1 MSNTRTVY
9 LVDDDAA
16 VRHALGT
23 FLSGAGYSTLDFE
36 SAEAFLESAHAT
48 DSGILVLDQRM
59 NGMSGLELQQVLA
72 DNGVDM
78 PVIFITG
85 HGNVALSVMAMKA
98 GAMDFIEKPFSNEVL
113 LSRIQ
118 EAFRKLEALQKE
130 HSQKDAITHRYETLT
145 PREKEIMALV
155 VEGIPNRDLARRLQI
170 SNRTI
175 EVHRSRIMHKM
186 QANSLPDL
194 VRMATLCGI
203 AQ

>member
-1 MSNTRTVY
+1 MRKTIH

-23 FLSGAGYSTLDFE
+23 FLASEGYTVKDYDC
-36 SAEAFLESAHAT
+36 AETFLQSNDIT
-48 DSGILVLDQRM
+48 SGILVLDQRM
-59 NGMSGLELQQVLA
+59 NGMSGLELQQLLA
-72 DNGVDM
+72 DNGVAM

-85 HGNVALSVMAMKA
+85 HGSIALSVMAMKA

-113 LSRIQ
+113 LSKVQ
-118 EAFRKLEALQKE
+118 EAFRKLEAQQKE
-130 HSQKDAITHRYETLT
+130 HSHKDAITRRYETLT

-194 VRMATLCGI
+194 VRMATLCSI